1 MKTIALLRFAISM
14 MGPFHT
20 DSQSQA
26 EFSVD
31 AIRLGCSVSF
41 SKQFHAIPEDPL
53 SNPPFDISVD
63 WHCRDGEAITIDKYE
78 INGSSPEVETLF
90 YWQGRNIVMLVKWS
104 VNSQASEYVGDY
116 YKVFA
121 YRYEREGGGGKFK
134 KNETIMKNFPA
145 GFDGRS
151 KNGLRATYPFKNA
164 ASIRKRLQ
172 TLKINN

>member
-1 MKTIALLRFAISM
+1 
-14 MGPFHT
+14 
-20 DSQSQA
+20 
-26 EFSVD
+26 
-31 AIRLGCSVSF
+31 
-41 SKQFHAIPEDPL
+41 
-53 SNPPFDISVD
+53 
-63 WHCRDGEAITIDKYE
+63 
-78 INGSSPEVETLF
+78 
-90 YWQGRNIVMLVKWS
+90 MLVKWS